1 MFYLKKKLYEKYHN
15 PQLNKFFFKK
25 NLSPFVTALLL
36 DTLKVI
42 QRSVCNDEI
51 VALACP
57 RGTTIS
63 IQVAQ
68 YGKAGEEQGCPAL
81 SNEEVEASRN
91 CKRPNAMQVGYYIND
106 FICDLWMGWDL

>member
-1 MFYLKKKLYEKYHN
+1 MFFRFPQPLKNVLETKTV
-15 PQLNKFFFKK
+15 FR
-25 NLSPFVTALLL
+25 FVTALLL

-42 QRSVCNDEI
+42 QRSVCNDEL

-81 SNEEVEASRN
+81 STEEIEQSKN
-91 CKRPNAMQVGYYIND
+91 CKRPNAMQVGS
-106 FICDLWMGWDL
+106 FIWFF